1 MRSYVVGLA
10 LGVALG
16 LVCWFGLSWPGT
28 APEAPRRQHL
38 EVWTIALKPKFT
50 TYMEGL
56 LREFEE
62 ANPQVKIDWID
73 LPQQNIMQKLM
84 ASIAGGVPPDLV
96 NLTTGNALFLAQN
109 MSLAPISQYVND
121 EEAEQYYPGL
131 WRSASLNGQ
140 IYAVPWYVS
149 ARVLIFN
156 RQLLQEAGWP
166 RQRAPRSR
174 AEVAELAAAVK
185 EHKPQSWGY
194 YPVVRIIDDWRL
206 ANLPIYDHLTGRAL
220 FREKAYSQVLEW
232 YVQLYKRHLVPKE
245 FLLDGYQGALER
257 YKQGNLALLEAGPQL
272 LLQIKADAPQVY
284 AQTDIAPLPWSK
296 EGKVPAALMNLAVPQ
311 SSPHKELAVK
321 LALFITNWQNQ
332 LKFAQEVPL
341 LTSTWRSTQDPFFT
355 RGNGDP
361 LQDKAVHVSLKQLAK
376 ANDFSLSLP
385 RARDLERLL
394 NKAVES
400 AIYGD
405 KSSSE
410 ALSEAAQAWDKII
423 EASGYGDKH
432 NHD

>member
-1 MRSYVVGLA
+1 MRSYRVGLA
-10 LGVALG
+10 LVVVVLG
-16 LVCWFGLSWPGT
+16 LICWFGVYRPSVAPG
-28 APEAPRRQHL
+28 APGQQHL

-50 TYMEGL
+50 VYMEGL
-56 LREFEE
+56 FREFEK
-62 ANPQVKIDWID
+62 ANPSVKINWID

-84 ASIAGGVPPDLV
+84 ASIAGGVPPDVV

-109 MSLAPISQYVND
+109 MSLAPISQYVNAQ
-121 EEAEQYYPGL
+121 EAEQYYPGL
-131 WRSASLNGQ
+131 WNSASLNGQ

-166 RQRAPRSR
+166 MQRAPRSR
-174 AEVAELAAAVK
+174 SKVAELAAAIK
-185 EHKPQSWGY
+185 KHKPQSWGY
-194 YPVVRIIDDWRL
+194 YPVVRIMDDWRL
-206 ANLPIYDHLTGRAL
+206 ANLPIYDKHTGRAL
-220 FREKAYSQVLEW
+220 FREKPYVQALEW
-232 YVQLYKRHLVPKE
+232 YVQLYKRQLLPAE

-311 SSPHKELAVK
+311 SSPNKELAVK

-341 LTSTWRSTQDPFFT
+341 LTSTWRSTQDPFFSKS
-355 RGNGDP
+355 NGDP
-361 LQDKAVHVSLKQLAK
+361 LQDKAVRVSLKQLPK

-385 RARDLERLL
+385 HARDLERLL

-405 KSSSE
+405 KSSQK
-410 ALSEAAQAWDKII
+410 ALNEAAEAWDKII
-423 EASGYGDKH
+423 EASGYGD
-432 NHD
+432 NHE

>member
-1 MRSYVVGLA
+1 MRSYTVGLA
-10 LGVALG
+10 LGVVFLFVS
-16 LVCWFGLSWPGT
+16 LFGGCRDS
-28 APEAPRRQHL
+28 AVPEAPGRQHL

-50 TYMEGL
+50 AYMEGL
-56 LREFEE
+56 FREFEE
-62 ANPQVKIDWID
+62 ANPSVKIDWID

-84 ASIAGGVPPDLV
+84 ASIAGGVPPDVV

-109 MSLAPISQYVND
+109 MSLAPVSQYVGTQ
-121 EEAEQYYPGL
+121 EAEQYYPGL
-131 WRSASLNGQ
+131 WNSASLNGQ
-140 IYAVPWYVS
+140 IYAIPWYVS

-166 RQRAPRSR
+166 GARAPRSR

-185 EHKPQSWGY
+185 KHNAQSWGC
-194 YPVVRIIDDWRL
+194 YPVVRIMDDWRL
-206 ANLPIYDHLTGRAL
+206 ADLPIYDRRTGRAL
-220 FREKAYSQVLEW
+220 FREKPYVKALEW
-232 YVQLYKRHLVPKE
+232 YVQLYRKQLLPQE

-284 AQTDIAPLPWSK
+284 AQTDIAPLPWSQ

-311 SSPHKELAVK
+311 SSQHKKLAVK

-332 LKFAQEVPL
+332 LKFAREVPL
-341 LTSTWRSTQDPFFT
+341 LTSTWRSTQDSFFSQS
-355 RGNGDP
+355 NGDP
-361 LQDKAVHVSLKQLAK
+361 LQDKAVQVSLKQLPK

-385 RARDLERLL
+385 YARDLERLL

-405 KSSSE
+405 KSSWE
-410 ALSEAAQAWDKII
+410 ALNEAAENWDTII
-423 EASGYGDKH
+423 KASGYGEKK
-432 NHD
+432 

>member
-1 MRSYVVGLA
+1 MRSYSVGLA
-10 LGVALG
+10 LGVVFLFVS
-16 LVCWFGLSWPGT
+16 LFGGCRDS
-28 APEAPRRQHL
+28 AVPEAPGQQHL

-56 LREFEE
+56 FREFEE
-62 ANPQVKIDWID
+62 ANPSVKIDWID

-84 ASIAGGVPPDLV
+84 ASIAGGVPPDVV

-109 MSLAPISQYVND
+109 MSLAPISQYVGTQ
-121 EEAEQYYPGL
+121 EAEQYYPGL
-131 WRSASLNGQ
+131 WNSASLNGQ
-140 IYAVPWYVS
+140 IYAIPWYVS

-166 RQRAPRSR
+166 GVRAPRSR

-185 EHKPQSWGY
+185 KHNAQSWGC
-194 YPVVRIIDDWRL
+194 YPVVRIMDDWRL
-206 ANLPIYDHLTGRAL
+206 ADLPIYDRRTGRAL
-220 FREKAYSQVLEW
+220 FREKPYVKALEW
-232 YVQLYKRHLVPKE
+232 YVQLYRKQLLPQE

-284 AQTDIAPLPWSK
+284 AQTDIAPLPWSQ

-311 SSPHKELAVK
+311 SSQHKKLAVK

-332 LKFAQEVPL
+332 LKFAREVPL
-341 LTSTWRSTQDPFFT
+341 LTSTWRSTQDPFFSKS
-355 RGNGDP
+355 NGDP
-361 LQDKAVHVSLKQLAK
+361 LQDKAVQVSLKQLPK

-385 RARDLERLL
+385 HARDLERLL

-405 KSSSE
+405 KSSWE
-410 ALSEAAQAWDKII
+410 ALNEAAENWDTII
-423 EASGYGDKH
+423 KASGYGEKK
-432 NHD
+432 